1 MRAFGF
7 KFGIIT
13 IIMVVKRGIT
23 FYSTKKTVK
32 KYKEC

>member
-1 MRAFGF
+1 MRAFRF
-7 KFGIIT
+7 KFGITT